1 MKLDAPD
8 HRKAITINFRL
19 EAATYDLVQQY
30 EEYAKTLGQYFKTDG
45 QLMTAVVTAFLTK
58 KVSPDFFVWL
68 KAQQM
73 PVGKKNGKK
82 EEVYEYKATYFN
94 GDKEVPDV
102 DLSAVRLNGEEVRK

>member
-30 EEYAKTLGQYFKTDG
+30 EEYAKTLGQHFKTDG

-68 KAQQM
+68 HTQQAPVVKTEKKAKQKINGADYSVDSKM
-73 PVGKKNGKK
+73 SFEEVGK
-82 EEVYEYKATYFN
+82 
-94 GDKEVPDV
+94 
-102 DLSAVRLNGEEVRK
+102 